1 MHQPRCAV
9 LSSRYYGQLL
19 GVGSMGKK
27 KTPKPGGLKA
37 ILAQNEKQTTKKAHT
52 KLDDVSSD
60 EEVEL
65 TAIQMM
71 DQYSESVRAR
81 RMPACALYSTVP
93 ACGRRCRISVFSRV
107 PCRRAELLRRRM
119 MRTLGACRSVSVM
132 CGVRTKYAA
141 ASQSATWLDAVSL
154 SSSSWLLSPS

>member
-1 MHQPRCAV
+1 VHQPRCAV

-71 DQYSESVRAR
+71 DQYSESVRAA
-81 RMPACALYSTVP
+81 ACPRVRFTALYL
-93 ACGRRCRISVFSRV
+93 RV
-107 PCRRAELLRRRM
+107 
-119 MRTLGACRSVSVM
+119 GA
-132 CGVRTKYAA
+132 AA
-141 ASQSATWLDAVSL
+141 ASAL
-154 SSSSWLLSPS
+154 SHVCPAFGRSRFAEE